1 MMTLARGIDNGEQ
14 EKEVVWSIANHMSL
28 SRRPG
33 AHPLVHSNRGS
44 QYASTELRTILW
56 RHRLRQ
62 SMSRKGDCWDN
73 ASTESFFGTLKQ
85 QLDIY
90 CLRPSAT
97 LKDEI
102 IAYIEIFYNRRRLYS
117 SLGYKTAE
125 GFDDEYWSVKAAS

>member
-1 MMTLARGIDNGEQ
+1 LYEA
-14 EKEVVWSIANHMSL
+14 SICDD
-28 SRRPG
+28 
-33 AHPLVHSNRGS
+33 
-44 QYASTELRTILW
+44 
-56 RHRLRQ
+56 
-62 SMSRKGDCWDN
+62 SRKGDCWDN

-102 IAYIEIFYNRRRLYS
+102 IAYIEVFYNRRRLYS

-125 GFDDEYWSVKAAS
+125 EFDDEYWSVKATS